1 MTTGINVFTPNDR
14 VIRLKGARSDVSLGS
29 PGGGGAGS
37 FGKGVSD
44 LINAFKGLSQDR
56 DNKLLS

>member
-29 PGGGGAGS
+29 PGGAGAG
-37 FGKGVSD
+37 KC
-44 LINAFKGLSQDR
+44 
-56 DNKLLS
+56 